1 MLTIELGNRND
12 LLWAQDTVAEK
23 HYLHQAVD
31 PRARPMAYVIRHDD
45 FRVGLVMLGI
55 PHATKCTGWWGYPG
69 LPTQWQVVD
78 LCRIWI
84 HPDLQAGGFWC
95 EPGEVPGFIDRH
107 GQFRPTVATWAIA
120 TVLASVQADRIRRW
134 PPVYPELP
142 YHIELAISYH
152 DPQFHRGTIYKASQ
166 AQPMYVDGT
175 GKPVPGSS
183 GKYGWCWKL
192 PRPTWQWADLTGI
205 QSRTLRMF

>member
-1 MLTIELGNRND
+1 MLTIELGNRTD

-23 HYLHQAVD
+23 HYLHQPVD

-78 LCRIWI
+78 ICRIWI

-95 EPGEVPGFIDRH
+95 ELGEVPGFVDRH
-107 GQFRPTVATWAIA
+107 GQFRPTVALDDLP
-120 TVLASVQADRIRRW
+120 VVASVPDTARLDQLLALRHVYQAAANRLTD
-134 PPVYPELP
+134 VMDLMPEAAGVVRMVDSALRKLVEKLDA
-142 YHIELAISYH
+142 ELTN
-152 DPQFHRGTIYKASQ
+152 D
-166 AQPMYVDGT
+166 
-175 GKPVPGSS
+175 
-183 GKYGWCWKL
+183 
-192 PRPTWQWADLTGI
+192 
-205 QSRTLRMF
+205 